1 MPHFFVPPKNQKGL
15 FFFFDKSESRH
26 ISRALRKKSGE
37 LVSIFDGQ
45 GKVQKAKILDVSNP
59 SKVTGEIV
67 GNPPDSGSVSKPR
80 RILKIYPALIKGPRF
95 EWMIEKLT
103 EMGVS
108 SIHPIV
114 TERTIV
120 RIRSEQSESKLK
132 RWKKIVLAASK
143 QSGRSD
149 IPAVFEPVSFD
160 QAVASDRALS
170 EEVPHP
176 WCYKGAAQN
185 KETLGLMLWEG
196 EENLTLSQAL
206 SKFAETRPKTE
217 GFSIRLFVGPEG
229 GLAIPEAE
237 KAKAN
242 GILTVGLGQN
252 ILRAETAAI
261 ASAAVVLYQ
270 ND

>member
-1 MPHFFVPPKNQKGL
+1 MPHFFVPPKNQKGRS
-15 FFFFDKSESRH
+15 FFFDESESRH

-37 LVSIFDGQ
+37 FVSIFDGQ
-45 GKVQKAKILDVSNP
+45 GGVQRAKILDVSNA
-59 SKVTGEIV
+59 SRVTGEIV
-67 GNPPDSGSVSKPR
+67 GDSSDPDSAPKPK

-103 EMGVS
+103 EMGVA
-108 SIHPIV
+108 SIHPTV
-114 TERTIV
+114 TERTVV
-120 RIRSEQSESKLK
+120 RIKSEQSESKLK
-132 RWKKIVLAASK
+132 RWKKIALAASK

-149 IPAVFEPVSFD
+149 IPDILAPVSFD
-160 QAVASDRALS
+160 QAVNSDRALS

-185 KETLGLMLWEG
+185 KETLDLLLWEG

-206 SKFAETRPKTE
+206 SKFTESHPKSE
-217 GFSIRLFVGPEG
+217 NFSIRLFFGPEG
-229 GLAIPEAE
+229 GLTIPEVE
-237 KAKAN
+237 KAKGH

-261 ASAAVVLYQ
+261 ASAAIVLYT
-270 ND
+270 